1 MKNVLVTGATG
12 TIGEAMAVKLAQS
25 GYNTALHTNSKP
37 EQAQKLAKVLSE
49 TYGVKTAY
57 VQADLTVEAEADEM
71 FRTLD
76 KTFGGIDI
84 LVNNAGISSVMML
97 CDTSEKEWDR
107 VHDINLKSAFL
118 CSKKASEHMVH
129 NKWGRIINISSVWGQ
144 VGASC
149 EVAYSSSKA
158 ALIGFTKALAKELAP
173 SGITVNCV
181 CPGIIDTK
189 MNSHLSQ
196 DELRAIC
203 EEIPAGRMGK
213 PNEVAHAVAF
223 LAHEDA
229 AYITGETLSVNGGW
243 FC

>member
-203 EEIPAGRMGK
+203 EEIPVGRMGK

>member
-12 TIGEAMAVKLAQS
+12 DIGLAIAEQFCKS
-25 GYNTALHTNSKP
+25 GYNVALHTNSKP
-37 EQAQKLAKVLSE
+37 DKAKELSDKFSE
-49 TYGVKTAY
+49 MYGVKTAY
-57 VQADLTVEAEADEM
+57 VVADLIKETEAERM
-71 FRTLD
+71 FEVLSH
-76 KTFGGIDI
+76 TFGKVDI
-84 LVNNAGISSVMML
+84 LVNNAGVSSVMML

-118 CSKKASEHMVH
+118 CSKKASEQMVH

-189 MNSHLSQ
+189 MNSHLS
-196 DELRAIC
+196 DEELREIC
-203 EEIPAGRMGK
+203 DEIPVGRMGK
-213 PNEVAHAVAF
+213 PNEVAHAVCF
-223 LAHEDA
+223 LASEDA
-229 AYITGETLSVNGGW
+229 AYITAETLSVNGGW
-243 FC
+243 F

>member
-12 TIGEAMAVKLAQS
+12 DIGLAIAERFCKD
-25 GYNTALHTNSKP
+25 GYNVALHTNSK
-37 EQAQKLAKVLSE
+37 ADAAKEYSRRFSE
-49 TYGVKTAY
+49 MYGVKTAY
-57 VQADLTVEAEADEM
+57 VAADLIKETEVERM
-71 FRTLD
+71 FKVLSD
-76 KTFGGIDI
+76 TFGKVDV
-84 LVNNAGISSVMML
+84 LVNNAGVSSVMML
-97 CDTSEKEWDR
+97 CDTSVDEWDR
-107 VHDINLKSAFL
+107 VHDVNLKSAFL
-118 CSKKASEHMVH
+118 CSKKASESMVH

-189 MNSHLSQ
+189 MNSHLSPE
-196 DELRAIC
+196 DFKAIC

-213 PNEVAHAVAF
+213 PCEVAHAVSF
-223 LAHEDA
+223 LASDDA
-229 AYITGETLSVNGGW
+229 SYITAETLSVNGGW
-243 FC
+243 F

>member
-1 MKNVLVTGATG
+1 
-12 TIGEAMAVKLAQS
+12 
-25 GYNTALHTNSKP
+25 
-37 EQAQKLAKVLSE
+37 
-49 TYGVKTAY
+49 
-57 VQADLTVEAEADEM
+57 
-71 FRTLD
+71 
-76 KTFGGIDI
+76 
-84 LVNNAGISSVMML
+84 
-97 CDTSEKEWDR
+97 
-107 VHDINLKSAFL
+107 
-118 CSKKASEHMVH
+118 MVH

-181 CPGIIDTK
+181 CPGSIDTK

-203 EEIPAGRMGK
+203 EEIPVGRMGK